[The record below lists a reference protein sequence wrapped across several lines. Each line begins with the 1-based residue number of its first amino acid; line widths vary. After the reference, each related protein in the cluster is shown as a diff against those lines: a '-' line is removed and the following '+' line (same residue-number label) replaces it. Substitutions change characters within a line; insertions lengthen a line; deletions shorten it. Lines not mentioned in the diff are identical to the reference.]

1 MFGVIFDMDG
11 VLIDSKSYG
20 WSVFK
25 DIARENGGFVRDE
38 DYSQYQGV
46 SWRDVIVRW
55 KTEFGF
61 KPSLEEFTARFE
73 QAETRAF
80 DSSTHLIPGALDFL
94 SMLRTHHVPMS
105 VGTSSHASRAVR
117 LLEKSKIHS
126 FFSGVATADDVPN
139 HKPAPDIFLAAG
151 RMIGVPPARCIVIE
165 DAPAGIEAAHRGGM
179 KAVGFA
185 ETSEIETTLHKAD
198 LVIRDFSELS
208 YEKLVSLLH

>member
-25 DIARENGGFVRDE
+25 DIARENGGLVRDE

-46 SWRDVIVRW
+46 SWRDVIARW
-55 KTEFGF
+55 KAEFGF

-73 QAETRAF
+73 EAEVRAF
-80 DSSTHLIPGALDFL
+80 ASSTHLIPGVLDFL
-94 SMLRTHHVPMS
+94 SMLRTHHTPMS
-105 VGTSSHASRAVR
+105 VGTSSHASRALS
-117 LLEKSKIHS
+117 LLEKSKIRP
-126 FFSGVATADDVPN
+126 FFSGVATADDVAH
-139 HKPAPDIFLAAG
+139 HKPAPDVFLAAA
-151 RMIGVPPARCIVIE
+151 RMIKISPAECIVVE

-185 ETSEIETTLHKAD
+185 ETSEIEATLHKAD
-198 LVIRDFSELS
+198 IVVRDFSELS
-208 YEKLVSLLH
+208 YEKLSRLVR